1 MDPYIA
7 YSLGRLRPAIT
18 ILGKTRRHISSQRA
32 DSLIRDGPLY
42 GSIPRRRSKTQ

>member
-42 GSIPRRRSKTQ
+42 GPRRRSKTQ